1 MPISDIWRC
10 PLKSV
15 PGERVDSAEIGAHG
29 IVGDRRY
36 ALRDCTTGLGAGAE
50 LVDVVDL
57 DDRVIEVVTRAAMR
71 AGGLRHRAVY
81 LIVQST
87 SGALLVHQRS
97 FDKDIAPGWW
107 DIAVGGVV
115 AAGETYDV
123 AARREL
129 AEEIGVSDASIE
141 PLGDGR
147 YDDDP
152 TTADARQDDGTHYE
166 GIALHVL
173 GRVYRVMHDGP
184 FTFADGEV
192 IAAEW
197 VEPLRLPIVLAERGF
212 CPDSLAVCLPFLGVL
227 GTRS

>member
-1 MPISDIWRC
+1 MTGHG
-10 PLKSV
+10 PLSS
-15 PGERVDSAEIGAHG
+15 EA
-29 IVGDRRY
+29 
-36 ALRDCTTGLGAGAE
+36 RDWAGAE
-50 LVDVVDL
+50 LVDVVDA

-71 AGGLRHRAVY
+71 ASGLRHRAVY

-115 AAGETYDV
+115 SAGETYD
-123 AARREL
+123 AAGRREL

-141 PLGDGR
+141 PLGGGQ

-152 TTADARQDDGTHYE
+152 ASVDGRQDDVRQDDR
-166 GIALHVL
+166 IALHVV
-173 GRVYRVMHDGP
+173 GRIYRVVHDGP

-192 IAAEW
+192 IGAEW
-197 VEPLRLPIVLAERGF
+197 VEPLRLPVVLAERAF
-212 CPDSLAVCLPFLGVL
+212 CPDSLALCLPFLGVL